1 MTSLTLADF
10 VKTFE
15 QPKKSSKFDI
25 IPSDVYDT
33 IMIKNLSRVDKMC
46 VHLAFAQDAR
56 EITKKEMLEAELCDA
71 ENKSDDEWYEA
82 YKPFDK
88 YDESDF
94 LAEWEEEDPDRD
106 EYEIK

>member
-1 MTSLTLADF
+1 
-10 VKTFE
+10 
-15 QPKKSSKFDI
+15 
-25 IPSDVYDT
+25 
-33 IMIKNLSRVDKMC
+33 MILFYLITNNLSGVDNIC
-46 VHLAFAQDAR
+46 VHL
-56 EITKKEMLEAELCDA
+56 INKKEMHGAELCDA

-106 EYEIK
+106 EYVIGIDDESDK